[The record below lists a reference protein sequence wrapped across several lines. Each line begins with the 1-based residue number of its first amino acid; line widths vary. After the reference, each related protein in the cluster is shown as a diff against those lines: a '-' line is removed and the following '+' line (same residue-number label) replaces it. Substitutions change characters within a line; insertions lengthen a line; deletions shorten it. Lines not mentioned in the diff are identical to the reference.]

1 MEEIKVKKN
10 DLNLKV
16 YIDKIDFSLISNV
29 DLDLII
35 KKIEPDVFAMIQKK
49 RQKRQQKNVID
60 A

>member
-35 KKIEPDVFAMIQKK
+35 KKVRQDVFAMIRKK

>member
-1 MEEIKVKKN
+1 MEEMKVKKN

-35 KKIEPDVFAMIQKK
+35 KKIEPDVITMIQQK
-49 RQKRQQKNVID
+49 RQKKT
-60 A
+60 